1 MSPLSHNA
9 RIGRLKLI
17 LNMVSIIIPV
27 YNSSQYLERCVD
39 SLLRQS
45 EIDIEIILVNDGSI
59 DGSKAI
65 CDRYSMSDK
74 RIIVIHQEN
83 AGASVARNNGLA
95 VAKGEYITFVDSD
108 DYVDADYIRSMADVM
123 KNTDCDLVIT
133 GRTQIKLDGSSNVTI
148 PPALAM
154 QDDEIREIF
163 HNENFDYVRGG
174 PCCKIYKKSI
184 INNNNLSF
192 PKDIHYLEDAIF
204 VLEYIYHSSRVT
216 SLAETH
222 YFYELHPGSL
232 VFSIQSLESE
242 LCGYN
247 CFKAVFERYREKF
260 TLSFAD
266 SYWFISNLNFML
278 YRQLKAISKESS
290 MKDRISKYKM
300 INWSDYRDF
309 SARRGIKSAFINSLT
324 YSNFGRA
331 LLSMLKII

>member
-1 MSPLSHNA
+1 
-9 RIGRLKLI
+9 
-17 LNMVSIIIPV
+17 MVSIIIPV

-163 HNENFDYVRGG
+163 HNENFDYVR
-174 PCCKIYKKSI
+174 
-184 INNNNLSF
+184 
-192 PKDIHYLEDAIF
+192 
-204 VLEYIYHSSRVT
+204 
-216 SLAETH
+216 
-222 YFYELHPGSL
+222 
-232 VFSIQSLESE
+232 
-242 LCGYN
+242 
-247 CFKAVFERYREKF
+247 
-260 TLSFAD
+260 
-266 SYWFISNLNFML
+266 W
-278 YRQLKAISKESS
+278 
-290 MKDRISKYKM
+290 
-300 INWSDYRDF
+300 
-309 SARRGIKSAFINSLT
+309 
-324 YSNFGRA
+324 
-331 LLSMLKII
+331 SML